1 MIIKKACK
9 IDLDNILS
17 LLILV
22 KLPIEGVS
30 NQLENFFISVIDDT
44 LIGCVGLEIYG
55 ESGLIRSLAVHP
67 SHQRKGVGKLLIQSI
82 LKYAKDKGIDV
93 CMSLIDDMPYKKEY
107 FDVVVSTDVL
117 EHVLDLNASIQKILS
132 VLKQGGV
139 FVLRVPYRED
149 LSSYLADGYP
159 YDLVHLRTF
168 DEDSLRLLFEKIFN
182 LKVIE
187 LKTVAHGQGRLRCEI
202 KNKYY
207 RKIIRRLVSLIEKI
221 NVKLYKNI
229 SNFLYLP
236 AEINL
241 VLFKEANKK

>member
-82 LKYAKDKGIDV
+82 LKYAKDKDINQLYLLTTTANDYFIKHGFTIIKRDEVNSEIKESVEFKSVCPLTAV
-93 CMSLIDDMPYKKEY
+93 CMKR
-107 FDVVVSTDVL
+107 VL
-117 EHVLDLNASIQKILS
+117 
-132 VLKQGGV
+132 
-139 FVLRVPYRED
+139 
-149 LSSYLADGYP
+149 
-159 YDLVHLRTF
+159 
-168 DEDSLRLLFEKIFN
+168 
-182 LKVIE
+182 
-187 LKTVAHGQGRLRCEI
+187 
-202 KNKYY
+202 
-207 RKIIRRLVSLIEKI
+207 
-221 NVKLYKNI
+221 
-229 SNFLYLP
+229 
-236 AEINL
+236 
-241 VLFKEANKK
+241 